1 MSADEA
7 TRQIL
12 WNISYGWLMY
22 VLLIP
27 AMAVFIY
34 GFYQHIARWRE
45 GRALDRFDSPYQR
58 LMLLVSQVFQQS
70 RIARKPIVGVFHRF
84 VVWGFVV
91 FALATLVVLIQYDF
105 NIVIMKGYF
114 YLYFQSFIVDI
125 FGALSLIGIV
135 IAATRRW
142 ISKPD
147 HLIYNKESNLI
158 LLALLAIIVSG
169 FFLEGWRI
177 AATNDP
183 WAAWSPVGFMTA
195 KVFTL
200 FFKPEH
206 LQVAHQYTW
215 WIHLFIVYG
224 FIAWIPYGKMRHLFT
239 SAANTY
245 TANLQPIGANLKF
258 MDLEDETSEVLGV
271 NRLDGFTWKD
281 LLDLDA
287 CTSCGRCTENCP
299 ANISGKLLSPRDI
312 ILDLQKLMHQQAIGK
327 KDKDQSDRTE
337 SIDIFE
343 TINPQVLWDCTT
355 CAACVEACP
364 VHIEQMPKIIDMRRY
379 QIMEQ
384 AEAPE
389 TIMDAVMSIE
399 ERGHPIRGTRATRLD
414 WAKGLDMPLISDKP
428 DAEILF
434 WVGSAGAL
442 VERSQKVTRAFA
454 QILIDAGIDFAI
466 LGREEKSTGDLARR
480 AGNEFLFQTIASE
493 NIEILDQ
500 YNVKNIVTTCPHAF
514 NTLSNEYPQLG
525 GNYNVIHSTE
535 YLMQLY
541 TAGKITIP
549 NSIEQK
555 ITFHD
560 PCYLSRHNY
569 IVDAPRNLLNLAG
582 KNPVIEMGHSRKT
595 SFCCGGG
602 GGMSFAEEEPEKR
615 VSRFRARQVLDTG
628 ADIVAVACPYC
639 MTMMEDGIKAEQND
653 RDIKVMDIIEIVANA
668 RKN

>member
-1 MSADEA
+1 MNADEA

-27 AMAVFIY
+27 TMAVFIY
-34 GFYQHIARWRE
+34 GFYQHIARWRQ
-45 GRALDRFDSPYQR
+45 GTVLDRFDSPCQR
-58 LMLLVSQVFQQS
+58 VMLLVGQVFNQS
-70 RIARKPIVGVFHRF
+70 RIARKTIAGVFHRF
-84 VVWGFVV
+84 IVWGFVV

-125 FGALSLIGIV
+125 FGALSLIGII

-142 ISKPD
+142 VSRPD
-147 HLIYNKESNLI
+147 HLIYNTESNVI
-158 LLALLAIIVSG
+158 LLVLFAIIVSG

-195 KVFTL
+195 KAFL
-200 FFKPEH
+200 MFFKPEH
-206 LQVAHQYTW
+206 LQAAHQTTW

-245 TANLQPIGANLKF
+245 TSNLQPIGANLKF
-258 MDLEDETSEVLGV
+258 MDLEDEESETLGV

-287 CTSCGRCTENCP
+287 CTACGRCTENCP

-312 ILDLQKLMHQQAIGK
+312 ILDLQKLLHQQPVGK
-327 KDKDQSDRTE
+327 KDKDQRDSTE
-337 SIDIFE
+337 SIDIFA
-343 TINPQVLWDCTT
+343 TINPEILWDCTT

-364 VHIEQMPKIIDMRRY
+364 VHIEQLPKIIDMRRY
-379 QIMEQ
+379 QIMEE

-414 WAKGLDMPLISDKP
+414 WTKGLDIPLISEKP
-428 DAEILF
+428 DADILF

-442 VERSQKVTRAFA
+442 VERSQQVTRAFA
-454 QILIDAGIDFAI
+454 RILIDAGIDFAI
-466 LGREEKSTGDLARR
+466 LGREEKATGDLARR
-480 AGNEFLFQTIASE
+480 TGNEFLFQTIASE
-493 NIEILDQ
+493 NIDILDQ
-500 YNVKNIVTTCPHAF
+500 YHVKNIVTTCPHAF

-525 GNYNVIHSTE
+525 GNYTVTHSTE
-535 YLMQLY
+535 YLMQLL
-541 TAGKITIP
+541 ASGRIKIP
-549 NSIEQK
+549 NSLEQT

-569 IVDAPRNLLNLAG
+569 IVDAPRNLLNSACIE
-582 KNPVIEMGHSRKT
+582 PIIEMENSKKS

-615 VSRFRARQVLDTG
+615 VSRFRARQALDTG

-639 MTMMEDGIKAEQND
+639 MTMMEDGVKAEQKD
-653 RDIKVMDIIEIVANA
+653 RDIKVLDIVEVVSNA
-668 RKN
+668 MKL